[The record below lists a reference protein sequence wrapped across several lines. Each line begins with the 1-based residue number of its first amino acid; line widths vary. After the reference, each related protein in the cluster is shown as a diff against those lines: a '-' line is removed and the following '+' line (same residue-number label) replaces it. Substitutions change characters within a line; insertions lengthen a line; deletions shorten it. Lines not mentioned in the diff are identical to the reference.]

1 MSITERPPDGP
12 KSPPP
17 ASEEK
22 VLVVPRDDLARAGVL
37 LQGFSGKGWE
47 LFLEV
52 VARRGVFYP
61 RGEAEEDPN
70 LKQVIPYGIV
80 TREDRVFLFQR
91 SSLGGEARLHH
102 KLSVGVGGHI
112 NPEGVP
118 PADLVEAGLLR
129 ELQEELIFDTP
140 FHYRPAGLINDDQTA
155 VGRVHM
161 GIVYLVEVERES
173 VRVRETEI
181 LEGGFVPVRRL
192 PDLVSGM
199 ETWSQL
205 VVSGLFGI

>member
-1 MSITERPPDGP
+1 
-12 KSPPP
+12 
-17 ASEEK
+17 
-22 VLVVPRDDLARAGVL
+22 
-37 LQGFSGKGWE
+37 
-47 LFLEV
+47 
-52 VARRGVFYP
+52 
-61 RGEAEEDPN
+61 
-70 LKQVIPYGIV
+70 V
-80 TREDRVFLFQR
+80 TREDRVFLFRR
-91 SSLGGEARLHH
+91 SSRGGEARLHH

-140 FHYRPAGLINDDQTA
+140 FHYRPVGLINDDQTA

-181 LEGGFVPVRRL
+181 LEGGFVPVGGL

-205 VVSGLFGI
+205 VVSGLFGV